1 MEKFDYTKKGIVDA
15 TEFLKNN
22 NDTFYKNVNAWQLLT
37 KNETDF
43 VTNLQILEEANLLY
57 KNLNKK

>member
-1 MEKFDYTKKGIVDA
+1 MEKFDYTKKGIADA

-37 KNETDF
+37 KN
-43 VTNLQILEEANLLY
+43 
-57 KNLNKK
+57 

>member
-1 MEKFDYTKKGIVDA
+1 MEKFDYTKKGIADA

-37 KNETDF
+37 KNETEY
-43 VTNLQILEEANLLY
+43 VTNFQILDEANRLY
-57 KNLNKK
+57 NNLNK